1 MVSPPPQLVSM
12 QSEKAK
18 PAIGISVRFMGFRF
32 GEQNKLKV

>member
-1 MVSPPPQLVSM
+1 LVSPLPQLVNIP
-12 QSEKAK
+12 SEKAK